1 MASQRQE
8 IETAFIDSVERV
20 TQQYRLVLLFDTV
33 EKIFNQRA
41 FGYLLTIFAQLH
53 NVTIVLA
60 SRPDQNGVDIQH
72 PLAQQLMEIFGGSTK
87 IDFIRLLAFD
97 DATAMEY
104 VDRKQLQVDVRL
116 QHKYKQALILLA
128 EGKPILIDMAIE
140 LGNWMRFASW
150 LQRVAEQ
157 VDELQIL
164 ARSADPADRR
174 RLDAERAIFN
184 EKLVEWAKQTLSRL
198 DQLVIVL
205 AYVSPLS
212 ASSVGYIL
220 GFSTSTVSQLFL
232 SLIHI

>member
-1 MASQRQE
+1 M
-8 IETAFIDSVERV
+8 
-20 TQQYRLVLLFDTV
+20 
-33 EKIFNQRA
+33 
-41 FGYLLTIFAQLH
+41 
-53 NVTIVLA
+53 
-60 SRPDQNGVDIQH
+60 
-72 PLAQQLMEIFGGSTK
+72 
-87 IDFIRLLAFD
+87 
-97 DATAMEY
+97 
-104 VDRKQLQVDVRL
+104 
-116 QHKYKQALILLA
+116 ILLA

-140 LGNWMRFASW
+140 LGNWTRFASW